1 MATIGNGTD
10 GSSIS
15 DDLQVFYI
23 TLNKKEYHHV
33 LLIYFSAGLCL
44 FWLILPYRNTI
55 ESAEIPPADTG
66 PVAPIR

>member
-1 MATIGNGTD
+1 VATIGNGTD

-33 LLIYFSAGLCL
+33 LLIYFSAGLCI
-44 FWLILPYRNTI
+44 FRLILPHRNTI
-55 ESAEIPPADTG
+55 ESVEIPPAEQG
-66 PVAPIR
+66 M